1 MDWLPNNIIETFH
14 IDPEVAMKLCKKLCR
29 DMHNAIYEE
38 SQSGWYMRVEYADAE
53 SETYIFH
60 HDHAAA
66 ELSDYI
72 RKTLNRYDLC
82 VPCTGRNYVEN
93 TKIRNAAFRIVKERT
108 SRLLTLSLRHK
119 PHVIGISID
128 EYGWADVDELIACV
142 TQKTREVLT
151 RELLEEIVE
160 TDKKHTFSFNEDKTK
175 IRVNEKHTFPVK
187 QIVNEAE

>member
-1 MDWLPNNIIETFH
+1 MKIQSVEIYQEMLFCYKKYDVYLEIFQSIKIYKKGKVILKTSLPQRSHMDWLPNNIIETFH

-53 SETYIFH
+53 SETSIFH

-93 TKIRNAAFRIVKERT
+93 TKIR
-108 SRLLTLSLRHK
+108 
-119 PHVIGISID
+119 
-128 EYGWADVDELIACV
+128 
-142 TQKTREVLT
+142 
-151 RELLEEIVE
+151 
-160 TDKKHTFSFNEDKTK
+160 
-175 IRVNEKHTFPVK
+175 VNEKHTFPVK